1 MGKDEINVETW
12 GILVEVQKLW
22 GTAILIVYIE
32 SREQQQKKP
41 HDYWIS
47 VLGYKK
53 GKRNQEKEPLI

>member
-41 HDYWIS
+41 HHYWT

-53 GKRNQEKEPLI
+53 GKRNQEKEPPI